1 MDTINSDDFMLQS
14 ETAKVLYNQYAKKYP
29 IVDYHSHV
37 IPQEIFEDRRYDNLT
52 QLWLG
57 GDHYK
62 WRLMRA
68 AGISE
73 DLITGKA
80 TDIDKFKAF
89 AEVVGLSIGNPIY
102 HWCFLE
108 LKRYFDI
115 DIPLSGKT
123 WKEIWDITEKKLNS
137 GEVTARSIIRDSNV
151 ELLCTTD
158 DPADDLKWHIKIN
171 EDKTFDTKVLP
182 TFRPDN
188 AVDIQKKSFKDY
200 IDTLSKVSN
209 TEIRDLDS
217 LKKALSAR
225 MDFFAH
231 TGCCLAD
238 HGTEFIYFEK
248 GSREEIDQII
258 AKALEGKELTDQE
271 IAKYKTELFIFCAEE
286 YKKRSWTMQLHFGCI
301 RDTNSRMF
309 EYYGPNVGCD
319 AISGGKDYIRPL
331 SRYFDYLTYNNI
343 MPDII
348 VYSLDPEDN
357 TALDTLIGCF
367 RKVRHGAA
375 WWFNDQHRGME
386 DMLTRLAS
394 QTYFPSFPGML
405 TDSRCFLSYT
415 RHEYFR
421 RILCNLMGDYVEK
434 NMFPK
439 DFDILSQ
446 ILERVC
452 YKNSADIF
460 KANK

>member
-1 MDTINSDDFMLQS
+1 METINTDDFMLQS

-37 IPQEIFEDRRYDNLT
+37 IPQEIFEDRRYDNIT

-68 AGISE
+68 AGINE
-73 DLITGKA
+73 DLITGNA
-80 TDIDKFKAF
+80 PDIDKFKAF
-89 AEVVGLSIGNPIY
+89 AEVVGLSIGNPIC
-102 HWCFLE
+102 HWCCLE

-115 DIPLSGKT
+115 DTPLSGKT
-123 WKEIWDITEKKLNS
+123 WKEIWDITEKKLKS

-158 DPADDLKWHIKIN
+158 DPADDLNCHIKIN
-171 EDKTFDTKVLP
+171 EDKTFDTVVLP

-188 AVDIQKKSFKDY
+188 AVDIQKDTFKDY
-200 IDTLSKVSN
+200 IDKLSKVSN
-209 TEIRDLDS
+209 IEIKDLDS
-217 LKKALSAR
+217 MKKALSAR
-225 MDFFAH
+225 MDFFEQ
-231 TGCCLAD
+231 TGCRLAD
-238 HGTEFIYFEK
+238 HGTEFIYFEQ
-248 GSREEIDQII
+248 GSKEEIDQII
-258 AKALEGKELTDQE
+258 SKALNGQKLTDPE

-286 YKKRSWTMQLHFGCI
+286 YSKRKWTMQLHFGCI
-301 RDTNSRMF
+301 RDTNRKMF

-331 SRYFDYLTYNNI
+331 SRYFDHLTYNDI

-357 TALDTLIGCF
+357 VALDTLIGCF
-367 RKVRHGAA
+367 TKVRHGAA

-386 DMLTRLAS
+386 DHLTKLAA

-439 DFDILSQ
+439 DFEALSA
-446 ILERVC
+446 ILEKVC
-452 YKNSADIF
+452 YLNAAKLF
-460 KANK
+460 KLK